1 LPYLEHYSEIGNG
14 LLYDE
19 DGTFIALSE
28 EYRKKVMYNIDCD
41 MDGLSAIS
49 IDPGDPEFDFSNINF
64 NEPEKVPEHATPCS
78 SSMDPSGYV
87 YEAVASNRVEG
98 ATAEVYYRDKDGT
111 AKLWDEAEDY
121 DEINPQ
127 TTDSFG
133 EYGWMTPLGKWKV
146 VVTKDGYLPADSTH
160 DPAADENGW
169 LPVPPPQVNVNIGLV
184 STAAP
189 TVSSVTA
196 TADTIQVV
204 FSQYMDIAA
213 LENNQSLITVSQGGQ
228 HVPVSFAFADREE
241 SPTSA
246 GVFYGRILNI
256 SRTDGGSFTDDALTL
271 TVKKQFVN
279 YAGTAFTDDYTASD
293 LPLSQ
298 LVAEIIPG
306 YEKGITATAGKE
318 RMISVTV
325 KDSSGNSV
333 AGETVTMSA
342 AYGDLLTLGNTTAI
356 TDASGKAVFTIT
368 GNRFGKEVLTF
379 ISANSVTATAS
390 AYVSDKEPVILGDAD
405 GDGEVTI
412 LDATAIQRKLVDF
425 TVNNFNEDAARIT
438 DMELNILDATVIQR
452 YLAGFSSA
460 YSIGKD
466 M

>member
-1 LPYLEHYSEIGNG
+1 
-14 LLYDE
+14 
-19 DGTFIALSE
+19 
-28 EYRKKVMYNIDCD
+28 
-41 MDGLSAIS
+41 
-49 IDPGDPEFDFSNINF
+49 
-64 NEPEKVPEHATPCS
+64 
-78 SSMDPSGYV
+78 
-87 YEAVASNRVEG
+87 
-98 ATAEVYYRDKDGT
+98 
-111 AKLWDEAEDY
+111 
-121 DEINPQ
+121 
-127 TTDSFG
+127 
-133 EYGWMTPLGKWKV
+133 MTPIGQWKV
-146 VVTKDGYLPADSTH
+146 VVNKDGYETADSSH
-160 DPAADENGW
+160 DPAALNGW
-169 LPVPPPQVNVNIGLV
+169 LLVPPPQVDVNIGLV

-204 FSQYMDIAA
+204 FSQYMDISA

-228 HVPVSFAFADREE
+228 SIPVSFAFADREV
-241 SPTSA
+241 SPTDNSKY
-246 GVFYGRILNI
+246 YGRILNI
-256 SRTDGGSFTDDALTL
+256 TRTDGEKFAQDILSLK
-271 TVKKQFVN
+271 VKKQFVN
-279 YAGTAFTDDYTASD
+279 YAGTAFADDYTASD

-318 RMISVTV
+318 RTISVTV

-333 AGETVTMSA
+333 AGEAVTMSA
-342 AYGDLLTLGNTTAI
+342 AYGDLLTLGNTTAV
-356 TDASGKAVFTIT
+356 TNEKGEAVFTIT

-390 AYVSDKEPVILGDAD
+390 AYVSDKDPVLLGDAD

-412 LDATAIQRKLVDF
+412 LDATAIQRKLAAF
-425 TVNNFNEDAARIT
+425 TVESFNEEAASIT
-438 DMELNILDATVIQR
+438 NMKLNILDATVIQR